1 LAIKR
6 EDKVKSS
13 RYPDLITRRT
23 LLRDG
28 AALAGAVALP
38 MTSINIAQAGLEA
51 QRLPLRLAQAGTGVV
66 EAPSGVVTKSTRLV
80 GSSIDY
86 AYAVKAGPW
95 VFLNGHEAF
104 DFEHGLVS
112 EVEGQPGQRLSGR
125 PPLRREADYLLRRM
139 RSILKEF
146 GTDLPNAVRVDQ
158 YYTAAPAVSAY
169 HLARFAEFGS
179 YIPPSTSI
187 IMERCFGARANMHT
201 SMIAVVP
208 ERGYEVD
215 KFTLPGQA
223 ISASG
228 YNPAVAAGDFVFV
241 AGNMAFR
248 PDGALDPKV
257 YVSPGRKW
265 GGETAFRRQVHY
277 VITDRLE
284 PSLKAA
290 GSALEHSLKAQAY
303 IRGVENFPD
312 FVDVWAQHF
321 RDIPCAVT
329 PVPAK
334 DYGNAESM
342 IEINLIALKS
352 GAGRR
357 KEVVATDIPV
367 AATFGPCV
375 RAGELVFPSGLIA
388 IGREGRVPGDD
399 QAAAFDGLNLAGELQ
414 GGLLMSYM
422 DAVCNAVGVSAANVV
437 RAQYFLTDI
446 RDFAG
451 IARAWQDRYG
461 RQPHPF
467 ACVQSPGPMPI
478 DGAVAL
484 ADFWVFAA

>member
-1 LAIKR
+1 MRVAQQGRLT
-6 EDKVKSS
+6 
-13 RYPDLITRRT
+13 TRRSF
-23 LLRDG
+23 LRRG
-28 AALAGAVALP
+28 ATLAGAVALP
-38 MTSINIAQAGLEA
+38 MGRASAAEA
-51 QRLPLRLAQAGTGVV
+51 VADAPDAPLRLAQAGTAAASSAVT
-66 EAPSGVVTKSTRLV
+66 TKSTRLIG
-80 GSSIDY
+80 GSINY

-104 DFEHGLVS
+104 DFEQGLAP
-112 EVEGQPGQRLSGR
+112 EVEGPPGNRLSGR

-146 GTDLPNAVRVDQ
+146 GTDLNNAVRVDQ
-158 YYTAAPAVSAY
+158 FYTMGPAVSAY

-187 IMERCFGARANMHT
+187 IMERCFTARTNTHT

-208 ERGYEVD
+208 GQDYEVD

-228 YNPAVAAGDFVFV
+228 YNPAVAANDFVFV

-248 PDGALDPKV
+248 PDGTLDPKV
-257 YVSPGRKW
+257 YVGPDRNW

-312 FVDVWAQHF
+312 FLEVWSQHF
-321 RDIPCAVT
+321 RDIPCAIT

-334 DYGNAESM
+334 DYANTEGM

-352 GAGRR
+352 GARRR
-357 KEVVATDIPV
+357 KEVIATGIPA

-388 IGREGRVPGDD
+388 VGADSRVPGSG
-399 QAAAFDGLNLAGELQ
+399 QAGAFDALSLAGELQ
-414 GGLLMSYM
+414 GALLMSYM
-422 DAVCNAVGVSAANVV
+422 DAVCQAVGVSAANVA
-437 RAQYFLTDI
+437 RAQYFLSDI

-451 IARAWQDRYG
+451 IAMAWRDRYG
-461 RQPHPF
+461 PRPHPF
-467 ACVQSPGPMPI
+467 ACVQVPGPMPAS
-478 DGAVAL
+478 GAVAL
-484 ADFWVFAA
+484 GDFWIYAA